1 MVVPET
7 YISVE
12 DCVHGGLYYL
22 LECPHFRYGVY
33 NAQTQCFVGIRQKF
47 AVEYIEEVP
56 HTDVEPNYVAAKPIE
71 LLDACPL
78 SNLGRG
84 EVINRIFR
92 RNKYLYRYLRLSE
105 QIFENNRNSSV
116 A

>member
-1 MVVPET
+1 MAVP
-7 YISVE
+7 YIAVT

-33 NAQTQCFVGIRQKF
+33 NATTQCFVGIRRKF
-47 AVEYIEEVP
+47 SAEFIEEIA
-56 HTDVEPNYVAAKPIE
+56 HTDVEPNYVAAKPVR

-78 SNLGRG
+78 SNLSRG
-84 EVINRIFR
+84 EVRDQRLR
-92 RNKYLYRYLRLSE
+92 RNKHLYNYLRLSE
-105 QIFENNRNSSV
+105 QIFNKQRNSSV